1 MASHH
6 DSANH
11 SAESTE
17 SYQDDMEEAPR
28 GRERSRD
35 GPGGDMMEGSETS
48 GSGQIGAE
56 TPTTRKRRR
65 SRKGLDKKFE
75 CPYPGCGKSYSRA
88 EHLYRHQLNHQPKQI
103 YFCDFPQCKRS
114 FVRQDLCTRH
124 RERHTNRGSHL
135 QRKDN
140 LERTSLHIKSMND
153 PKSTLPSKYSLSPE
167 SPTAPML
174 IKREAQ
180 SPSQPPHPG
189 GGMASVQHMFSD
201 KNSVSASVDNSGPE
215 VMFSAR
221 RSPRVQPPGLNVV
234 SNKPGLSR
242 PTLQAVTTPTT
253 NMHGLSLQS
262 PYTASPAP
270 SSATSFSSSLGNNAP
285 APAQPASAPAQSS
298 GAQFANQP
306 GYQPFALPQPAY
318 PSLSHPATTVS
329 GHSYIPPGA
338 TTISMEQSI
347 AAATT
352 QSMDPLDP
360 MSLQYTIPVFGESG
374 YSRSPQ
380 WGHVAGMAGDWL
392 DMLMGAD
399 PGGNQ
404 MAMGNPYNLDIQG
417 IPQDIYGVQDYQHTF
432 FSTSLNTHPM
442 NINTIAPP
450 SPPQESLLSDNKRQQ
465 VLYMVDGFADVQSNF
480 PEGILSG
487 SSAEDERHPLSLS
500 MMQTYISLYWAHFH
514 PQLPILHRP
523 TFSTEKTPDVLLL
536 CVIIIGA
543 ACIDIKHE
551 PDMALVAMDMANL
564 VSRNMRWTIF
574 GEEDFRPPAKLW
586 VFQALL
592 LLETFEKMY
601 ADRRLHER
609 AHIHHAT
616 TLTLMRRGSSL
627 TGRSGA
633 FDSPQSGRDAKSGS
647 DGSSIT
653 FSGQPGGGTGNSS
666 DEAWNRWI
674 MQEATKRVA
683 FAAFVIDAT
692 HATMFGHSAVM
703 VAHEMRLQLPCDE
716 TLWAAN
722 NASEVFSIQQSLL
735 QNNVHT
741 PTFLEGLRKTL
752 RGEHVSTNAFGRTI
766 LMSGL
771 LSVGW
776 HLNQRDVQI
785 SSLGVVQQLGGKER
799 WRATLTQSFD
809 HWKKDFDTSLDKL
822 RHQNIGGVY
831 YATGDIEHENIFE
844 SRIVLHH
851 LAHMS
856 MHVDIVDLQIYAG
869 ARRLLGRSITRHDA
883 ENTRKK
889 VKQWAPTAQARD
901 AAFYAL
907 QFLSKVLLPEERA
920 DMQYDDNDDQP
931 PTPNSR
937 TMSVAGSTT
946 GVPVYSARDDHLL
959 NRPWVL
965 YVACLVVWSYGY
977 ALEGSLEQPVRMPAN
992 QQEAFASM
1000 RTFLKAAG
1008 LLKSPTE
1015 LGGMLNKN
1023 ACLGLLVTLQEM
1035 FVQCRWELLIE
1046 AARLLKNCINITTG
1060 DISN

>member
-1 MASHH
+1 
-6 DSANH
+6 
-11 SAESTE
+11 
-17 SYQDDMEEAPR
+17 
-28 GRERSRD
+28 
-35 GPGGDMMEGSETS
+35 
-48 GSGQIGAE
+48 
-56 TPTTRKRRR
+56 
-65 SRKGLDKKFE
+65 
-75 CPYPGCGKSYSRA
+75 
-88 EHLYRHQLNHQPKQI
+88 
-103 YFCDFPQCKRS
+103 
-114 FVRQDLCTRH
+114 
-124 RERHTNRGSHL
+124 
-135 QRKDN
+135 
-140 LERTSLHIKSMND
+140 MND
-153 PKSTLPSKYSLSPE
+153 PKNSLPSKYSLSPE

-174 IKREAQ
+174 TKRETH
-180 SPSQPPHPG
+180 SPSHPG
-189 GGMASVQHMFSD
+189 GGMVPRRKSSAPVGSMIGGLAALDGDDCAKFRRIAADSAPSQRRASEAGIQHMYGD
-201 KNSVSASVDNSGPE
+201 KNSATSVDGGAL
-215 VMFSAR
+215 FSSQS
-221 RSPRVQPPGLNVV
+221 SPLVLSAG
-234 SNKPGLSR
+234 SNKAGLPR
-242 PTLQAVTTPTT
+242 PALQAVTTPTT

-262 PYTASPAP
+262 PYAASP
-270 SSATSFSSSLGNNAP
+270 SSATSFASSLGNNP
-285 APAQPASAPAQSS
+285 LAPAQPPSALVQGS
-298 GAQFANQP
+298 GAQFVNQA
-306 GYQPFALPQPAY
+306 GYQSFTLPQPAY
-318 PSLSHPATTVS
+318 PSLSHPTTSVPAHGYATA
-329 GHSYIPPGA
+329 G
-338 TTISMEQSI
+338 TTTMSMEQSV

-352 QSMDPLDP
+352 QSMEPLDP

-380 WGHVAGMAGDWL
+380 WGHVAGMAGDLL

-399 PGGNQ
+399 
-404 MAMGNPYNLDIQG
+404 AMGNQIAMPYNPEIQG
-417 IPQDIYGVQDYQHTF
+417 SHQELYGAQDYNQAF
-432 FSTSLNTHPM
+432 FATSINTHPM
-442 NINTIAPP
+442 NINTIAPR
-450 SPPQESLLSDNKRQQ
+450 PPQQPLLSVEKREAI
-465 VLYMVDGFADVQSNF
+465 LYIIDGFADIQSSF
-480 PEGILSG
+480 PEGISMG
-487 SSAEDERHPLSLS
+487 PSADDETHPLSLP
-500 MMQTYISLYWAHFH
+500 MMQTYVSLYWAHFH

-536 CVIIIGA
+536 CVMIIGA
-543 ACIDIKHE
+543 ACMDVKHE
-551 PDMALVAMDMANL
+551 PDAALGSMDMANL
-564 VSRNMRWTIF
+564 IARNLRWTIF
-574 GEEDFRPPAKLW
+574 DQEDFRPPAKLW

-653 FSGQPGGGTGNSS
+653 FSGQPGAGTGNSS

-674 MQEATKRVA
+674 MQEATKRAA

-722 NASEVFSIQQSLL
+722 TASEVFSIQQTLA

-741 PTFLEGLRKTL
+741 PGFLEGLRKTL

-766 LMSGL
+766 LMAGL

-776 HLNQRDVQI
+776 HLHQRDVQV
-785 SSLGVVQQLGGKER
+785 SSLGVAQQLGGKER
-799 WRATLTQSFD
+799 WRGTLTQSFD

-822 RHQNIGGVY
+822 RQNIGGVY
-831 YATGDIEHENIFE
+831 YETGDIEHENIFE

-856 MHVDIVDLQIYAG
+856 MHVDIVELQIYAG
-869 ARRLLGRSITRHDA
+869 ARRLLGRAITRHEA

-889 VKQWAPTAQARD
+889 VKAWAPTAQARD
-901 AAFYAL
+901 ATFYAL
-907 QFLSKVLLPEERA
+907 QFLSKVLLPEERV
-920 DMQYDDNDDQP
+920 DLQFDDDEQP

-965 YVACLVVWSYGY
+965 YFASLVVWSYGY
-977 ALEGSLEQPVRMPAN
+977 AMEGPLDLSTARMPAN
-992 QQEAFASM
+992 QHEAFVSM

-1008 LLKSPTE
+1008 ALKSPAQ
-1015 LGGMLNKN
+1015 LGSMPNKN

-1035 FVQCRWELLIE
+1035 FRQCRWELLIE
-1046 AARLLKNCINITTG
+1046 ASRLLKNCINISMKTVP
-1060 DISN
+1060 N